1 MDFLSGAGQLKLVI
15 RPASTSFDKTPDGRK
30 VPVVDMG
37 LRVKFR
43 ALAEPIPTDAFTA
56 KDGLARGV
64 LNTKHAVRHLN
75 GMDED
80 ELINTLLNHPKHGLL
95 FGRVGGHNESIT
107 PDMLHIVPMSDGH
120 YCTLCKKSL
129 AKQGVHNHPKSK
141 EHQKHLAAIEQDAR
155 EAIAG

>member
-15 RPASTSFDKTPDGRK
+15 RPASTSWEKTPDGKK

-43 ALAEPIPTDAFTA
+43 ALAESIPTDAFFS

-64 LNTKHAVRHLN
+64 LNTTPVAKKLR
-75 GMDED
+75 MDED
-80 ELINTLLNHPKHGLL
+80 ELIFLLINHPKHGEM
-95 FGRVGGHNESIT
+95 FGRVSGQNEAIL
-107 PDMLHIVPMSDGH
+107 PEMLHVVPSGDGY
-120 YCTLCKKSL
+120 YCELCKKSL

-141 EHQKHLAAIEQDAR
+141 QHQAHLASIEQETRD
-155 EAIAG
+155 AIAV

>member
-15 RPASTSFDKTPDGRK
+15 RPASTSFDKTPDGKK

-43 ALAEPIPTDAFTA
+43 ALAEPIPTDVFFS

-64 LNTKHAVRHLN
+64 LNTTPVAKKLR
-75 GMDED
+75 MDED
-80 ELINTLLNHPKHGLL
+80 ELIDILINHPQHGKM
-95 FGRVGGHNESIT
+95 FGRVGGHNEAIL
-107 PDMLHIVPMSDGH
+107 PEMLHIVPTGDGH

-129 AKQGVHNHPKSK
+129 PKQGINNHPKSK
-141 EHQKHLAAIEQDAR
+141 VHQTHLAAIEQEFKD
-155 EAIAG
+155 AIAV